1 MLSQIPYEVPSG
13 LLKTARKLDPVR
25 IAIAGADHPLPME
38 AARSAAIQGLIDP
51 VLIGDKAR
59 IMRLSNQLSW
69 ELGGHSIL
77 HASSEVEAAEV
88 AVRIASEGSVD
99 AIMKGQVHTDVL
111 LRAVLSP
118 SFGLRAGRR
127 MTHVFHLSLPG
138 SPDPLL
144 VSDCA
149 INVSPD
155 ERTLKDIVL
164 NTLDLAR
171 SLMIEKPRVA
181 LLSGTESIIES
192 VPSSVLA
199 HNVKSWARTQTRDRE
214 YVDGPMGLDVAI
226 SQSAANIKGVNGDVA
241 GNANIL
247 IVPNLEAGNVLF
259 KSLVYFRSALPAG
272 LLLGAKV
279 PIVLTSRADPPEAR
293 LAATIIAQIHAAIK

>member
-1 MLSQIPYEVPSG
+1 MLSQIPYEVPSD

-25 IAIAGADHPLPME
+25 IAIAGADYPLPME

-164 NTLDLAR
+164 NALDLAR
-171 SLMIEKPRVA
+171 SLAIEKPRVA

-192 VPSSVLA
+192 IPSSVLA
-199 HNVKSWARTQTRDRE
+199 YNVKSWAMTQIRDRE
-214 YVDGPMGLDVAI
+214 HVDGPMGLDVAI
-226 SQSAANIKGVNGDVA
+226 SQSAANIKGVKGDVA

-279 PIVLTSRADPPEAR
+279 PIILTSRADPPEAR